1 MAGNRQKES
10 ELNVG
15 HKYAVHFDLERNEIK
30 RVKANMIL
38 DNGTL
43 SEEGSRIYSK
53 IKTYFENNGFDDN
66 QKSGYETR
74 ECMKQTDVIH
84 VMNNLFK
91 QYPLLDSTIPGTNQK
106 YTKSVYIT
114 KIAGSHQY
122 IKDHDLQSINF
133 DQKDKKCRK
142 QIAFDLD
149 TDAMARDGK
158 LKSNVYTNVC
168 NYFLRKGLIKEK
180 QRSVYILNKSI
191 TTQDAVN
198 ILDDIRN
205 RIPDFDKY
213 CKECTITDVISNTD
227 YMTYRE
233 KQKKN
238 DPNFWPQ
245 YVTYPIIS
253 NGIKDYNFD
262 GVPLDKKVD
271 MRIKYR
277 TNSRDTDDVLQ
288 KRFAAKA
295 ARAFS
300 NKLSHNGFHRDAG
313 GVLSST
319 STTIGDTI
327 NIVNE
332 CYDEKSPTGCESL
345 FKQKIRDVYMT
356 VKESDILP
364 SNLSYPNQSLSANAV
379 KDAEELLS
387 NINFNSDNEF
397 ENKDIK

>member
-15 HKYAVHFDLERNEIK
+15 YKYAVHFDLERNEIK

-43 SEEGSRIYSK
+43 SEDGSRIYSK
-53 IKTYFENNGFDDN
+53 IKTYFENNDFDDK

-74 ECMKQTDVIH
+74 ECMKQTDVIR

-91 QYPLLDSTIPGTNQK
+91 QYPLLDSKIPGSNQK

-122 IKDHDLQSINF
+122 IKDHDLQSIDF

-205 RIPDFDKY
+205 RIPDFNKY

-227 YMTYRE
+227 YMAYRE
-233 KQKKN
+233 TRKKK

-253 NGIKDYNFD
+253 NGVKNHAFD
-262 GVPLDKKVD
+262 GIPLDKKMDLRVKYNTD
-271 MRIKYR
+271 ARYNDSSKKDAATVVSEFSTKLKDKGFRRI
-277 TNSRDTDDVLQ
+277 
-288 KRFAAKA
+288 AKVYY
-295 ARAFS
+295 S
-300 NKLSHNGFHRDAG
+300 DEP
-313 GVLSST
+313 
-319 STTIGDTI
+319 TTIGDVI
-327 NIVNE
+327 DMVHSS
-332 CYDEKSPTGCESL
+332 YDDKQPNGDDSL
-345 FKQKIRDVYMT
+345 FKQRMQNVWVT
-356 VKESDILP
+356 VKESDVSSHTP
-364 SNLSYPNQSLSANAV
+364 HTNKSLSANAV

-387 NINFNSDNEF
+387 NINFDSDDYY
-397 ENKDIK
+397 ENKDMK

>member
-1 MAGNRQKES
+1 MASETQKKS
-10 ELNVG
+10 KSNVDY
-15 HKYAVHFDLERNEIK
+15 KYAVHFDLERNEIK

-43 SEEGSRIYSK
+43 SEDGSRIYSK
-53 IKTYFENNGFDDN
+53 IKTYFENNDFDDK

-74 ECMKQTDVIH
+74 ECTKQTDVIN
-84 VMNNLFK
+84 VMDDLFK

-114 KIAGSHQY
+114 KITGSHQY
-122 IKDHDLQSINF
+122 IKDHDLQSIDF

-158 LKSNVYTNVC
+158 LKSNVYNNVC
-168 NYFLRKGLIKEK
+168 NYFAKKGLINRK

-205 RIPDFDKY
+205 RIPDFNKY

-227 YMTYRE
+227 YMAYRE
-233 KQKKN
+233 TQKKK

-253 NGIKDYNFD
+253 NGVKNHAFD
-262 GVPLDKKVD
+262 GIPLDKKMDLRVKYNTD
-271 MRIKYR
+271 ARYNDSSKKDAATVVSEFSTKLKDKGFRRI
-277 TNSRDTDDVLQ
+277 
-288 KRFAAKA
+288 AKVYY
-295 ARAFS
+295 S
-300 NKLSHNGFHRDAG
+300 DEP
-313 GVLSST
+313 
-319 STTIGDTI
+319 TTIGDVI
-327 NIVNE
+327 DMVHSS
-332 CYDEKSPTGCESL
+332 YDDKQPNGDDSL
-345 FKQKIRDVYMT
+345 FKQRMQNVWVT
-356 VKESDILP
+356 VKESDVLP
-364 SNLSYPNQSLSANAV
+364 SHAPHTNKSLSANAV

-387 NINFNSDNEF
+387 NINFDSDDYY
-397 ENKDIK
+397 ENKDMK